1 MSSPTLSPLHSL
13 SALGQSVWI
22 DFLSREAIRGGHMQK
37 LIDEDAV
44 VGATSNPTIFQKAMS
59 SGEAYD
65 EQLHTLKGTPHD
77 GGQAGQL
84 GPSDVDQ
91 AFWALA
97 EQDIRE
103 ACDLFRPIWEQG
115 LGRDGYVSLEV
126 DPRLA
131 YDSLSTFREA
141 IRLHEA
147 VDRPNLLVKIPATKP
162 GLAAI
167 EDVIAKGRSINV
179 TLIFSLQRYAEV
191 AESYIRG
198 LERLVAEGGDPR
210 KVASVASFF
219 VSRIDTECDRLLDE
233 LSAAD
238 PDGGG
243 SGEGGA
249 HASPAPS
256 ELKGRLA
263 VANAKLAYRHYQRTF
278 QGPRWDYLAGKGATP
293 QRVLWASTSTKNPS
307 YPDTLYVDE
316 LIGPDTVN
324 TMPEETVLAF
334 QDHGSPRPM
343 LHEGLAEAQAVLD
356 ELAEVGVSYEELTD
370 TVEREGVEKF
380 EASFNELLDSLAAK
394 LGSLTGAGA

>member
-1 MSSPTLSPLHSL
+1 MPTPSPLQSL

-22 DFLSREAIRGGHMQK
+22 DNLSRDAIRGGHLQK
-37 LIDEDAV
+37 LIAEDAV

-59 SGEAYD
+59 AGEAYD
-65 EQLHTLKGTPHD
+65 EQLREFGV
-77 GGQAGQL
+77 G
-84 GPSDVDQ
+84 DVEQ

-103 ACDLFRPIWEQG
+103 ACDVFAPIWEQG
-115 LGRDGYVSLEV
+115 FGRDGYVSLEV

-131 YDSLSTFREA
+131 YDTLGTFNEA
-141 IRLHEA
+141 MRLHGE

-198 LERLVAEGGDPR
+198 LERLVAEGGDPS

-219 VSRIDTECDRLLDE
+219 VSRIDTEGDRLLDE
-233 LSAAD
+233 LKPTHST
-238 PDGGG
+238 
-243 SGEGGA
+243 
-249 HASPAPS
+249 PA
-256 ELKGRLA
+256 ELEDLKGRLA
-263 VANAKLAYRHYQRTF
+263 VANAKLAYRHYQQSFR
-278 QGPRWDYLAGKGATP
+278 GHRWTYLADKGATP
-293 QRVLWASTSTKNPS
+293 QRVLWASTSTKNPA

-324 TMPEETVLAF
+324 TMPEETIQAF
-334 QDHGSPRPM
+334 QEHGTPR
-343 LHEGLAEAQAVLD
+343 LTLGEGLDEAQTLLD
-356 ELAEVGVSYEELTD
+356 ELAQAGVDYDELTE

-380 EASFNELLDSLAAK
+380 EASFDELLDSLRSK
-394 LGSLTGAGA
+394 LGTLAAA

>member
-1 MSSPTLSPLHSL
+1 MPTPSPLQSL

-22 DFLSREAIRGGHMQK
+22 DFLSRDAIRGGHLKQ

-44 VGATSNPTIFQKAMS
+44 VGATSNPTIFQKAMG
-59 SGEAYD
+59 SGNAYD
-65 EQLHTLKGTPHD
+65 EQLQELGTN
-77 GGQAGQL
+77 
-84 GPSDVDQ
+84 DVDE

-103 ACDLFRPIWEQG
+103 ACDLFRPIWEEG

-131 YDSLSTFREA
+131 YDSLGTFNEA
-141 IRLHEA
+141 IRLHKD

-167 EDVIAKGRSINV
+167 EDVIAKGHSVNI
-179 TLIFSLQRYAEV
+179 TLIFSLKRYAEV

-198 LERLVAEGGDPR
+198 LERLVAEGGDPS

-219 VSRIDTECDRLLDE
+219 VSRIDTEGDRLLDE
-233 LSAAD
+233 LSAAH
-238 PDGGG
+238 PGGDGAARA
-243 SGEGGA
+243 SSA
-249 HASPAPS
+249 HDG
-256 ELKGRLA
+256 LKGRLA
-263 VANAKLAYRHYQRTF
+263 VANAKLAYRHYQQTF
-278 QGPRWDYLAGKGATP
+278 QGQRWEYLAGKGATP
-293 QRVLWASTSTKNPS
+293 QRVLWASTSTKNPA
-307 YPDTLYVDE
+307 YPDTLYIDE

-334 QDHGSPRPM
+334 QDHGTPRAT
-343 LHEGLAEAQAVLD
+343 LNEGLAEAEALLGELAKAGVDYD
-356 ELAEVGVSYEELTD
+356 ELTE

-380 EASFNELLDSLAAK
+380 EASFTELLDSLKAK
-394 LGSLTGAGA
+394 LGTLAPA